1 MQAVLAGPVGC
12 SDWFG
17 MDSSS
22 FHLKAA
28 VAKPLIGS
36 D

>member
-1 MQAVLAGPVGC
+1 MAGPVGC
-12 SDWFG
+12 SDWFD

-22 FHLKAA
+22 FHVKAA
-28 VAKPLIGS
+28 VTTPLIGP